1 MRTSLRVT
9 RLFVL
14 MLCLVAIPIF
24 GNTSCPQ
31 DLDATVLRITIEG
44 DGTVE
49 PCCTSL
55 HRRGDVV
62 RLTATPGS
70 PDIVFT
76 SWRGNAGQGQS
87 TNPILDVVMDQDKD
101 IIARFDVRP
110 PNPDDLKAINRDG
123 ATLQEANS
131 LNSEPGQ

>member
-1 MRTSLRVT
+1 MQSTVRRTRMGILI
-9 RLFVL
+9 
-14 MLCLVAIPIF
+14 LCLLAIPIL

-62 RLTATPGS
+62 RLTATPAVS
-70 PDIVFT
+70 WVFT
-76 SWRGNAGQGQS
+76 SWRGNAGVGQT
-87 TNPILDVVMDQDKD
+87 TNPVLDVLMDRDKD

-110 PNPDDLKAINRDG
+110 PNPLDLKAIVPADG
-123 ATLQEANS
+123 AEMPNEGAKAAS
-131 LNSEPGQ
+131 P